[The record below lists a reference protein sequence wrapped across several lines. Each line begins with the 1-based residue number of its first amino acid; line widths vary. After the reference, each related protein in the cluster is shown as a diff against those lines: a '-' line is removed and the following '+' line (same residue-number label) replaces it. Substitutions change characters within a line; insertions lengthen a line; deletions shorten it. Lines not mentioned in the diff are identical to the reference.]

1 MQASLDKKRRQLL
14 LLYAVALGQI
24 QLDTDLT
31 PLQRQQARTKAKQ
44 MIHTYYQQYLTRLTK
59 ECIYL

>member
-44 MIHTYYQQYLTRLTK
+44 IIHTYYQQYLTRLTK